1 MNIIYIYTLLT
12 PERIILTI
20 TIYNHTFT
28 YTDFRYHLFLRGD
41 ANVSIQLHSLFKMSR
56 ITSILP
62 FKFLYYI
69 SMSFIKHVMLV
80 SMNVIE

>member
-1 MNIIYIYTLLT
+1 MNYIYILT

-41 ANVSIQLHSLFKMSR
+41 ANVSIQLHSLFKISR
-56 ITSILP
+56 NTSILS

-69 SMSFIKHVMLV
+69 SMSFIKYVMIV

>member
-1 MNIIYIYTLLT
+1 MNYIYILT

-41 ANVSIQLHSLFKMSR
+41 ANVSIQLHSLFKISR
-56 ITSILP
+56 NTSILS

-69 SMSFIKHVMLV
+69 SMFFIKYVMIV